1 MLTLDCNL
9 PIARQRVMLMEARA
23 KIVIRAGNMA
33 SEDVWLSEL
42 PSCTVLQLDAGDDS
56 AINASA
62 PLTRVCAEPEISGDD
77 PAYIFF
83 TSGTTGI
90 PKAVLGCHKGLSHF
104 LNWQRNTFNVGP
116 HDRCSQLMGL
126 SFDAVLRDIFLPL
139 TSGATLCSS

>member
-33 SEDVWLSEL
+33 SEDVCLSSCQAA
-42 PSCTVLQLDAGDDS
+42 PSCSLTLEDDS

-83 TSGTTGI
+83 Y
-90 PKAVLGCHKGLSHF
+90 L
-104 LNWQRNTFNVGP
+104 W
-116 HDRCSQLMGL
+116 HDRDSQGGSWMPQRVEPL
-126 SFDAVLRDIFLPL
+126 SELAKENVQCG
-139 TSGATLCSS
+139 TS